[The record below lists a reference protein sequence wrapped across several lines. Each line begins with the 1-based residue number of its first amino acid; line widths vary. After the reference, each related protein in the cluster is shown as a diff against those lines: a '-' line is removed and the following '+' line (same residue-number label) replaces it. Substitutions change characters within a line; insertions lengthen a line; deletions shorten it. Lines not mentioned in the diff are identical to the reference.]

1 LGVRPTV
8 LIGLSLLAASSLA
21 FGFAHHVGLLDAA
34 RFVQGVGGAASWAG
48 GLTWL
53 VGRAPAGRRG
63 EMIGSV
69 FGAALAGALLGP
81 VLGATAREV
90 GPKPVFTGVAVLA
103 LLLAA
108 VVAREPA
115 PAPVPAA
122 ERPSGREQLRA
133 LRDPRVAGGGSLIL
147 LVGLFF
153 GVVDVLA
160 PLRLDH
166 LGAGGVAVGAVFLV
180 TAGAEG
186 ILSPVYGR
194 WFDRAGP
201 RPIVRAGLVGGLV
214 VSALLPWP
222 ANAAL
227 LGALVVLAGLSV
239 GALWVPAMSMLSAGA
254 DSQGLEQGYAFA
266 VVNAA
271 WAASQMAGSAVGSR
285 LAQATSDAVPYLI
298 VSGLFAAALGLTLR
312 RASALIRHQTAPQPP
327 AP

>member
-1 LGVRPTV
+1 
-8 LIGLSLLAASSLA
+8 LI
-21 FGFAHHVGLLDAA
+21 
-34 RFVQGVGGAASWAG
+34 
-48 GLTWL
+48 
-53 VGRAPAGRRG
+53 GRAPAERRG
-63 EMIGSV
+63 EMIGTV

-81 VLGATAREV
+81 VLGAAAREA

-103 LLLAA
+103 LLLAG
-108 VVAREPA
+108 VVARQAA
-115 PAPVPAA
+115 PGPAA

-133 LRDPRVAGGGSLIL
+133 LRDSRVAGGGSLIL

-180 TAGAEG
+180 AAGAEG
-186 ILSPVYGR
+186 ILSPVYGL

-201 RPIVRAGLVGGLV
+201 LPIVRAGLTGGLV
-214 VSALLPWP
+214 VAALLPWP
-222 ANAAL
+222 GSAVAV
-227 LGALVVLAGLSV
+227 GALVVLAGLAV

-254 DSQGLEQGYAFA
+254 DAQGLEQGYAFA

-298 VSGLFAAALGLTLR
+298 VSGLFAAALAQTVR
-312 RASALIRHQTAPQPP
+312 RTGVP
-327 AP
+327 ARR